1 MKKNDSTSDNGSIN
15 KTSDKQ
21 KIAILKKAVLE
32 LREQKSQFEQTI
44 RTLTEQVR
52 ERSESEAAL
61 TKTVQELQLK
71 LRSYQQPSHP
81 APRIQSQSLFSAST
95 LNVLLGKGEVADE

>member
-32 LREQKSQFEQTI
+32 LRE
-44 RTLTEQVR
+44 
-52 ERSESEAAL
+52 
-61 TKTVQELQLK
+61 
-71 LRSYQQPSHP
+71 
-81 APRIQSQSLFSAST
+81 
-95 LNVLLGKGEVADE
+95 